1 MTNSNIRLYILGFL
15 AFFAS
20 LIQNIYTPIIPR
32 LYDDFQVPLFWI
44 NATVGG
50 FIFIV
55 AVMQIVLGRSIDS
68 RDSKKVLLTG
78 LGIVI
83 ISSFICAMTH
93 NFIKVISSNWL
104 RNYSSRDFNFISQ
117 TKYR

>member
-50 FIFIV
+50 LYLSLQLCKLYLV
-55 AVMQIVLGRSIDS
+55 EV
-68 RDSKKVLLTG
+68 
-78 LGIVI
+78 
-83 ISSFICAMTH
+83 
-93 NFIKVISSNWL
+93 
-104 RNYSSRDFNFISQ
+104 
-117 TKYR
+117 

>member
-1 MTNSNIRLYILGFL
+1 MIEVKSNIRLYVLGFL

-32 LYDDFQVPLFWI
+32 LHEDFHVSLFWI
-44 NATVGG
+44 NVTVGG

-55 AVMQIVLGRSIDS
+55 AIMQIVLGKSIDS

-78 LGIVI
+78 
-83 ISSFICAMTH
+83 
-93 NFIKVISSNWL
+93 
-104 RNYSSRDFNFISQ
+104 
-117 TKYR
+117 

>member
-32 LYDDFQVPLFWI
+32 LYDDFQVPLLWI

-55 AVMQIVLGRSIDS
+55 AVMQIVLGRSVDS

-93 NFIKVISSNWL
+93 NFILFAISRL
-104 RNYSSRDFNFISQ
+104 FQAIGCGIIPLV
-117 TKYR
+117 TLT

>member
-1 MTNSNIRLYILGFL
+1 MINSNIRLYILGFL

-83 ISSFICAMTH
+83 ISSFYLCSDT
-93 NFIKVISSNWL
+93 
-104 RNYSSRDFNFISQ
+104 
-117 TKYR
+117 

>member
-1 MTNSNIRLYILGFL
+1 MTNSNIRLYILDL

-68 RDSKKVLLTG
+68 RDSKSTFN
-78 LGIVI
+78 GIG
-83 ISSFICAMTH
+83 
-93 NFIKVISSNWL
+93 NSNH
-104 RNYSSRDFNFISQ
+104 I
-117 TKYR
+117 